1 MPAGFTRTAA
11 GVKDNIRSV
20 RACLKGS
27 ECAPLPAGK
36 QRRRRGHTDRYE
48 SRGLQGHYAAMTS
61 AVDIIQCEHRS
72 VSAVLHCLDT
82 VLRDIAVRGT
92 TPDFPLLDEMIRYL
106 TSFLFRFHHPKE
118 DLHLFAALRL
128 RCPEGKKVLDE
139 LEEEHRQGDVLIEQ
153 CRHTLNAYERGG
165 TAGFAAFRTA
175 CDAYQ
180 DLEATHILKEER
192 EVIPLA
198 KQTLTAEDWLD
209 INTAFTDHNDP
220 LFGKDQRAQFQRL
233 LAAIAQLAP
242 LPHGAEI
249 ADRGRSAKNIGNGS

>member
-1 MPAGFTRTAA
+1 MRRYLWENNVAGLDTPIGMNRE
-11 GVKDNIRSV
+11 
-20 RACLKGS
+20 GS
-27 ECAPLPAGK
+27 
-36 QRRRRGHTDRYE
+36 
-48 SRGLQGHYAAMTS
+48 QGRHAAMTS

-92 TPDFPLLDEMIRYL
+92 APDFSLLDEMIRYL

-128 RCPEGKKVLDE
+128 RCPEAKKVLDE

-153 CRHTLNAYERGG
+153 CRHTLNAYARGG
-165 TAGFAAFRTA
+165 TAGFAAFRAA

-192 EVIPLA
+192 AVIPLA
-198 KQTLTAEDWLD
+198 KQTLTAEDWAA

-220 LFGKDQRAQFQRL
+220 LFGKDHRVQFQRL
-233 LAAIAQLAP
+233 LSAIAQLAP
-242 LPHGAEI
+242 LPLGAEI
-249 ADRGRSAKNIGNGS
+249 ANSGRGAKKIGRAT